1 MIESAKLARIPG
13 IRHGF
18 FTREGGV
25 SGGIYASLNCGLGSK
40 DDRTDVAENRARV
53 AARVGAEPGRLATPH
68 QHHSATVIVAEEPW
82 ARGTA
87 PKADAVVT
95 STHGLAVGVSTADCV
110 PVLFADPQA
119 GIAGAAHAG
128 WRGALSGVL
137 EATVAAMEE
146 LGAKRA
152 DIAAAI
158 GPAISVDAYEVGEEF
173 EAKFINEDK
182 ASTRFFSRSASGAK
196 PHFDLTG
203 YTHARLDTARLGA
216 VEGLRL
222 CTYHDSARFFSYRR
236 AVHLGEP
243 DYGRQ
248 ISVIMLE

>member
-1 MIESAKLARIPG
+1 MIESANLSGLPG
-13 IRHGF
+13 LRHGF

-25 SGGIYASLNCGLGSK
+25 SVGIYASLNCGLGSK
-40 DDRTDVAENRARV
+40 DDQADVAENRARV
-53 AARVGAEPGRLATPH
+53 AARVGADPERLATPH
-68 QHHSATVIVAEEPW
+68 QHHSASAIVADDPW
-82 ARGTA
+82 AQGAA
-87 PKADAVVT
+87 PRADAVVT
-95 STHGLAVGVSTADCV
+95 TTPGLAIGVSTADCV

-146 LGAKRA
+146 LGARRA
-152 DIAAAI
+152 DITAAI

-173 EAKFINEDK
+173 EARFLNEDK
-182 ASTRFFSRSASGAK
+182 ANARFFSRPASGAK

-203 YTHARLDTARLGA
+203 YTYARLDAARLGA
-216 VEGLRL
+216 LEDLRL
-222 CTYHDSARFFSYRR
+222 CTYHDPARFFSYRR
-236 AVHLGEP
+236 AVHLGEA

-248 ISVIMLE
+248 LSVIMLE

>member
-25 SGGIYASLNCGLGSK
+25 SGGLYASLNCGLGSK
-40 DDRTDVAENRARV
+40 DDQADVAENRARV
-53 AARVGAEPGRLATPH
+53 AARVGAAPERLATPH

-82 ARGTA
+82 ERANA
-87 PKADAVVT
+87 PRADAVVT
-95 STHGLAVGVSTADCV
+95 ATPGLAIGVSTADCV
-110 PVLFADPQA
+110 PVLFADPRA

-146 LGAKRA
+146 LGARRA

-158 GPAISVDAYEVGEEF
+158 GPAISADAYEVGEEF
-173 EAKFINEDK
+173 EARFTNEDK
-182 ASTRFFSRSASGAK
+182 ANARFFSRPASGTK

-203 YTHARLDTARLGA
+203 YTHARLDAVRLGA
-216 VEGLRL
+216 VEDLRL
-222 CTYHDSARFFSYRR
+222 CTYHDAARFFSYRR
-236 AVHLGEP
+236 AVHLGEA

-248 ISVIMLE
+248 LSVIMLE